1 MLIECLR
8 DMRLVIVYRTQLSMF
23 FFHIIDL
30 LLRPMFREMSAIWI
44 QQVLDECGGADLNE
58 IRGHN
63 RGCFQ
68 LPGVVVR
75 IMFGLYL
82 RYIRNNRNPKDSDFF
97 QSYLFVS
104 VKENI
109 VQVTN
114 PRSLILNVH
123 DDRIFQN
130 EPIVSRD
137 DGQRTNPFQRL
148 IGGGADIQT
157 YGNISDQF
165 RHFLSLLQDHDVA
178 GLDLGERDCNPVKQW
193 WNNSRNNPPHF
204 RRLLNGA
211 FRGVVDHQSA
221 IILKKP
227 VQNAT
232 KCNPTRRVFRAF
244 GSHVRDQILLH
255 SKMNRIG
262 MGYFVE
268 RLIQNILRV
277 ILDYNVQLMWDA
289 PNLEH
294 KVVALL
300 LEQGDNSSVSTD
312 HHVLPVR
319 ANRNQFGAPIWA
331 ESIEHG
337 FDEFHVVDGQMSFKE
352 WNQDHMEV
360 VKHPFNADSN
370 ALIE

>member
-1 MLIECLR
+1 
-8 DMRLVIVYRTQLSMF
+8 MF

-193 WNNSRNNPPHF
+193 
-204 RRLLNGA
+204 
-211 FRGVVDHQSA
+211 
-221 IILKKP
+221 
-227 VQNAT
+227 
-232 KCNPTRRVFRAF
+232 
-244 GSHVRDQILLH
+244 
-255 SKMNRIG
+255 
-262 MGYFVE
+262 
-268 RLIQNILRV
+268 
-277 ILDYNVQLMWDA
+277 
-289 PNLEH
+289 
-294 KVVALL
+294 
-300 LEQGDNSSVSTD
+300 
-312 HHVLPVR
+312 
-319 ANRNQFGAPIWA
+319 
-331 ESIEHG
+331 
-337 FDEFHVVDGQMSFKE
+337 
-352 WNQDHMEV
+352 
-360 VKHPFNADSN
+360 
-370 ALIE
+370 